1 MYPLFSGRRHYEWVT
16 NATNNWLIISSN
28 KDFDPLSEKRDH
40 RRTIVLRLT
49 QSKIALFLLPIMF
62 LAPTFASASIF
73 SIASFWSADE
83 DMDTAQYVAEPN
95 SQTMTLL
102 KAAVNNDPNPA
113 KGGGD
118 IVVVDDTAL
127 SAGSSAT
134 GEGVSVYRPKSD
146 QISVYE
152 VREGDTLSQ
161 IASMFHVTPNTI
173 RWANDLS
180 GPIKPGQTLIILP
193 VNGVKHTIKVG
204 GTIKDLAKMYNADA
218 REISLFNG
226 IEIDAEL
233 APGTEIVIP
242 NGEMHVEE
250 KKTKNTKGTK
260 AKTAAV
266 STGKINTS
274 GYFVHPVPSGTKT
287 QGIHGNNAID
297 VAAPIGTPLRAAAA
311 GQVLIAKEDGA
322 WHGGYAKYVVIQHD
336 NGTQTLYA
344 HMNDVYV
351 APGSW
356 VEQAEIIGE
365 VGNTG
370 NSTGPHVHFEVR
382 GGKNPF

>member
-1 MYPLFSGRRHYEWVT
+1 M
-16 NATNNWLIISSN
+16 
-28 KDFDPLSEKRDH
+28 
-40 RRTIVLRLT
+40 
-49 QSKIALFLLPIMF
+49 QSKIALLLLPIMF
-62 LAPTFASASIF
+62 SVPMLASASIF
-73 SIASFWSADE
+73 SIASLWG
-83 DMDTAQYVAEPN
+83 EPEAVDVSYEIEQN
-95 SQTMTLL
+95 SQTMPLL

-118 IVVVDDTAL
+118 IVVVDDVAL
-127 SAGSSAT
+127 AAPLSVT
-134 GEGVSVYRPKSD
+134 GDAVSIYRPKSD

-161 IASMFHVTPNTI
+161 IASMFHVTSNTI

-193 VNGVKHTIKVG
+193 VAGVKHTIKIG
-204 GTIKDLAKMYNADA
+204 GTINDLAKMYKTDA

-226 IEIDAEL
+226 IDVDAEL
-233 APGTEIVIP
+233 KPGTEIIIP

-250 KKTKNTKGTK
+250 KKGSTKKK
-260 AKTAAV
+260 ATAAV
-266 STGKINTS
+266 SGKINTS
-274 GYFVHPVPSGTKT
+274 GYFIHPVPSGIKT

-311 GQVLIAKEDGA
+311 GQAIIAKQDGG
-322 WHGGYAKYVVIQHD
+322 WHGGYANYVVIQHD

-351 APGSW
+351 APGTW
-356 VEQAEIIGE
+356 LEQGEIIGE

>member
-1 MYPLFSGRRHYEWVT
+1 M
-16 NATNNWLIISSN
+16 
-28 KDFDPLSEKRDH
+28 
-40 RRTIVLRLT
+40 

-62 LAPTFASASIF
+62 SVPLLASASIF
-73 SIASFWSADE
+73 SIAGLWSE
-83 DMDTAQYVAEPN
+83 AENIDVSYEIEQN
-95 SQTMTLL
+95 SQTMPLL

-118 IVVVDDTAL
+118 IVVVDDVAL
-127 SAGSSAT
+127 SAPLSVT
-134 GEGVSVYRPKSD
+134 GDAVSVYRPKSD

-161 IASMFHVTPNTI
+161 IAAMFNVTSNTI
-173 RWANDLS
+173 RWANNLS

-193 VNGVKHTIKVG
+193 VAGVKHTIKIG

-218 REISLFNG
+218 REIALFNG
-226 IEIDAEL
+226 IDEDATL
-233 APGTEIVIP
+233 TPGTEIIIP

-250 KKTKNTKGTK
+250 KSTKKSATKNK
-260 AKTAAV
+260 ASAV

-274 GYFVHPVPSGTKT
+274 GYFIHPVPSGIKT

-311 GQVLIAKEDGA
+311 GQVIIAKEDGG
-322 WHGGYAKYVVIQHD
+322 WYGGYANYVVIQHG

-351 APGSW
+351 TPGRW
-356 VEQAEIIGE
+356 VEQGEIIGE

-382 GGKNPF
+382 GGRNPF